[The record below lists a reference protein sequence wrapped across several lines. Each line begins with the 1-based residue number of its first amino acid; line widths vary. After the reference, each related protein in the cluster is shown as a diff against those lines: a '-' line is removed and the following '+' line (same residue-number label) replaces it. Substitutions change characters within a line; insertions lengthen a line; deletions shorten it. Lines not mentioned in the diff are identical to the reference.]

1 MFAITLSL
9 LAAASWG
16 GADFI
21 GGIASKRLAVPVVL
35 LFVEGTGTFWV
46 VGLLL
51 ITGEPFPSTHAVVL
65 SMAAGIAGMLG
76 LGSLYRAL
84 AVGTMSVVAPISA
97 CGVALPVIVG
107 LATGDTLSTVVAAG
121 LACAFTG
128 IILASLEV
136 TEESAQERRANR
148 QGVLLALVA
157 AAGFGS
163 YFVLADGAAD
173 ESVLWLLLLARC
185 AMLPLVAGVVLFR
198 RLPLPEGG
206 RVRGSLVLAGTF
218 DVAATA
224 LYGVATTK
232 GALSIVSVVG
242 SLYPVATVLLA
253 RAVLHERLHKL
264 QAAGVIVAFAGVALI
279 AAG

>member
-1 MFAITLSL
+1 MFAIALSL

-21 GGIASKRLAVPVVL
+21 GGIASKRLAVPMVL
-35 LFVEGTGTFWV
+35 LFVEGTGVFWV
-46 VGLLL
+46 VTLLV
-51 ITGEPFPSTHAVVL
+51 ITGEPFPSGHTVVL
-65 SMAAGIAGMLG
+65 SMAAGIAGMFG
-76 LGSLYRAL
+76 LGALYRAL

-97 CGVALPVIVG
+97 CGVAIPVIVG
-107 LATGDTLSTVVAAG
+107 LATGDALSTVVAAG

-148 QGVLLALVA
+148 QGVLFALVA
-157 AAGFGS
+157 AVGFGS

-173 ESVLWLLLLARC
+173 DSVLWLLLLAR
-185 AMLPLVAGVVLFR
+185 ASMLPLVIGAVLVR
-198 RLPLPEGG
+198 RLALPQG
-206 RVRGSLVLAGTF
+206 RTRPALIVAGSF

-224 LYGVATTK
+224 LYGVAATK

-253 RAVLHERLHKL
+253 RAVLHERLHRL
-264 QAAGVIVAFAGVALI
+264 QAAGVLIAFLGVALI

>member
-1 MFAITLSL
+1 MFAIALSL

-35 LFVEGTGTFWV
+35 LFVEATGVFWV

-51 ITGEPFPSTHAVVL
+51 ATGEPFPSTRTVVL
-65 SMAAGIAGMLG
+65 SMAAGIAGMFG
-76 LGSLYRAL
+76 LGALYRAL

-107 LATGDTLSTVVAAG
+107 LATGDAVSTIVATG
-121 LACAFTG
+121 LACAFAG

-136 TEESAQERRANR
+136 AEESAQERRANR

-157 AAGFGS
+157 AVGFGS
-163 YFVLADGAAD
+163 YFVLADGASD

-185 AMLPLVAGVVLFR
+185 AMLPLVVGAVLIR
-198 RLPLPEGG
+198 RPPLPQG
-206 RVRGSLVLAGTF
+206 RTRASLLAAGTF

-242 SLYPVATVLLA
+242 SLYPVMTVLLA
-253 RAVLHERLHKL
+253 RAVLHERLHRL
-264 QAAGVIVAFAGVALI
+264 QAVGVAVAFLGVALI